1 MPRMSWVEQA
11 RCHQHDPDIFFDT
24 RARAERRAKAICMAC
39 GVRGECLALALQ
51 SKAEFGVWGGMTAKE
66 RLDLLGVHGDTG
78 GWRSALQAAGA

>member
-1 MPRMSWVEQA
+1 
-11 RCHQHDPDIFFDT
+11 
-24 RARAERRAKAICMAC
+24 MAC
-39 GVRGECLALALQ
+39 GVRVECLALALQ